1 MKKRKGI
8 SNMSVKNQVETFIQ
22 EYNQKQTEL
31 QERLQDTSNRIE
43 ILQLELRF
51 IQEKELPEAS
61 TKAVLDGTDDSHAKK
76 LKKDLQKYQAE
87 LETKQESLLI
97 LSHAIKQHRYQSGD
111 KLVELDRLY
120 RSEKQI
126 QESKH
131 YAKAMYYKKLYV
143 DSMIEEGQK
152 LKELNSLDFKIQ
164 STLVEAGRKNG
175 IYTDSSVKSTAT
187 NTGDGRTY
195 LPLSIQECQRFVS
208 GNYSSSDYDYLKKF
222 SSLKDLQ

>member
-8 SNMSVKNQVETFIQ
+8 GNMSVKNQVESSIQ
-22 EYNQKQTEL
+22 EYNQKQSEL
-31 QERLQDTSNRIE
+31 QERLQDTSDRIE
-43 ILQLELRF
+43 ILQLEIRLLN
-51 IQEKELPEAS
+51 EKEIPESQA
-61 TKAVLDGTDDSHAKK
+61 KAVLGGTDDSHVKK
-76 LKKDLQKYQAE
+76 LKKSLQRYREE
-87 LETKQESLLI
+87 LEAKQEAILI
-97 LSHAIKQHRYQSGD
+97 LSHAIKQHQYQSGE

-120 RSEKQI
+120 RQEKSI

-131 YAKAMYYKKLYV
+131 YAKAMYYKKMYV
-143 DSMIEEGQK
+143 DAMIEEGQK

-164 STLVEAGRKNG
+164 SALVEAGRKNG
-175 IYTDSSVKSTAT
+175 IYTDSNVKSTAT

-222 SSLKDLQ
+222 SSLKDLG

>member
-1 MKKRKGI
+1 
-8 SNMSVKNQVETFIQ
+8 MSVKNQVESFIQ

-31 QERLQDTSNRIE
+31 QDRLQDTANHIE
-43 ILQLELRF
+43 ILQLEIRLLN
-51 IQEKELPEAS
+51 EKEIPEAS
-61 TKAVLDGTDDSHAKK
+61 AKAVLSGTDDSHVKK
-76 LKKDLQKYQAE
+76 LKKSLQRYSEE
-87 LETKQESLLI
+87 LEAKQEAMLI
-97 LSHAIKQHRYQSGD
+97 LSHAIKQHRYQAGD

-131 YAKAMYYKKLYV
+131 YAKAMYYKKLFV

-152 LKELNSLDFKIQ
+152 LKGLNSIDFKIQ
-164 STLVEAGRKNG
+164 EILVQAGRKNG

-195 LPLSIQECQRFVS
+195 LPLSIQEVQRFVS
-208 GNYSSSDYDYLKKF
+208 GNFSESDYLYLRKH
-222 SSLKDLQ
+222 SSLKDLG